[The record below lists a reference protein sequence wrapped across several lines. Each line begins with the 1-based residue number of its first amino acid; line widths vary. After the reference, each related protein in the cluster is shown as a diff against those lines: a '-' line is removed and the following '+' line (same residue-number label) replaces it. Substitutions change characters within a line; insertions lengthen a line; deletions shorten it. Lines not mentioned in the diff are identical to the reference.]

1 MVTAFTSSQ
10 LDDQRMTQRNPKRKI
25 ISEFHSLA
33 AEGDVSKLTAILS
46 HSPDLLNE
54 TSENGWT
61 ALMYGARNGH
71 PDVVQLL
78 LEKGCDKSIVNKSR
92 QTALDIATFWGYK
105 HVVNLLANTKGRET
119 PRFLPKKME
128 EWENYF
134 SKTLL
139 DRKSEKRT
147 NSSWLLA
154 KQSHPATIYILF
166 SDLSPLV
173 TLGGSNDSSQQ
184 PDVKLCQLNHADVK
198 DYLTQPDK
206 IILVFLGVELEMQK
220 KALNPTRGEALT
232 EEEDEIAWFALG
244 IDHVSAEQFKKS
256 HEDCYFLHPPMPALL
271 QLKEK
276 EAGVVAQARSVLAW
290 HSRYS
295 FCPTCGS
302 ATKIEEGGYKRQ
314 CLKEDCPS
322 LIGVHNTCYPR
333 VDPVVI
339 MQVLH
344 PDGNQCL
351 LGRQKRFP
359 PGMFTC
365 LAGFIEPGETI
376 EDAVR
381 REVEEESGVKVGHVQ
396 YVSCQP
402 WPMPSSLMIG
412 CLAVAI
418 STEIKVDKNEIE
430 DARWFTREQVVDV
443 LTKGNQQ
450 MFFVPPSR
458 AIAHQLIKHW
468 IRMNSNL

>member
-1 MVTAFTSSQ
+1 MG
-10 LDDQRMTQRNPKRKI
+10 QREEMSFVKGTPKKEMI
-25 ISEFHSLA
+25 AQFHCSA
-33 AEGDVSKLTAILS
+33 AEGDIAKLTGILS
-46 HSPDLLNE
+46 HSPSLLNE

-61 ALMYGARNGH
+61 ALMYAARNGH
-71 PDVVQLL
+71 PDVVQFL
-78 LEKGCDKSIVNKSR
+78 LEKGCDRSVVNKSR
-92 QTALDIATFWGYK
+92 QTALDIAVFWGYK
-105 HVVNLLANTKGRET
+105 HIANLLAIAKGGKK
-119 PRFLPKKME
+119 PWFLTNEVE
-128 EWENYF
+128 ECENYF
-134 SKTLL
+134 SRTLL
-139 DRKSEKRT
+139 DRKSEKRN
-147 NSSWLLA
+147 NSDWLLA
-154 KQSHPATIYILF
+154 KESHPATVYILF
-166 SDLSPLV
+166 SDLNPLV
-173 TLGGSNDSSQQ
+173 TLGGNKESSEQ
-184 PDVKLCQLNHADVK
+184 PEVRLCQLSYADIK
-198 DYLTQPDK
+198 EYLAQPEK
-206 IILVFLGVELEMQK
+206 ITLIFLGVELEMK
-220 KALNPTRGEALT
+220 KQLLNYAEEVPR
-232 EEEDEIAWFALG
+232 EEEDGLVAWFALG
-244 IDHVSAEQFKKS
+244 IDPTAAEEFKQR
-256 HEDCYFLHPPMPALL
+256 HENCYFLHPPMPALL

-290 HSRYS
+290 HSRYK

-302 ATKIEEGGYKRQ
+302 ATKIEEGGYKRV
-314 CLKEDCPS
+314 CLKEGCPS
-322 LIGVHNTCYPR
+322 LRGVHNTSYPR

-339 MQVLH
+339 MQVIH
-344 PDGNQCL
+344 PDGTKCL

-412 CLAVAI
+412 CLAVAV

-443 LTKGNQQ
+443 LTKGKQQ
-450 MFFVPPSR
+450 AFFVPPSR

-468 IRMNSNL
+468 IGMNPSL

>member
-1 MVTAFTSSQ
+1 MSSVKRSPNQEITSQ
-10 LDDQRMTQRNPKRKI
+10 
-25 ISEFHSLA
+25 FHCSA
-33 AEGDVSKLTAILS
+33 AEGDI
-46 HSPDLLNE
+46 
-54 TSENGWT
+54 
-61 ALMYGARNGH
+61 AR
-71 PDVVQLL
+71 
-78 LEKGCDKSIVNKSR
+78 CDRSIINKSR
-92 QTALDIATFWGYK
+92 QTALDIAKFWGYK
-105 HVVNLLANTKGRET
+105 HIANLLANAKGGKK
-119 PRFLPKKME
+119 PWFLTSEME
-128 EWENYF
+128 ECENYF

-139 DRKSEKRT
+139 DRKSEKRN
-147 NSSWLLA
+147 NSDWLLA
-154 KQSHPATIYILF
+154 KESHPATVYILF
-166 SDLSPLV
+166 SDLNPLV
-173 TLGGSNDSSQQ
+173 TLGGNEESFQQ
-184 PDVKLCQLNHADVK
+184 PEVRLCQLNYTDIK
-198 DYLTQPDK
+198 DYLAQPEK
-206 IILVFLGVELEMQK
+206 ITLIFLGVELEMK
-220 KALNPTRGEALT
+220 KELFSYAGEVSQEKDAEKDALV
-232 EEEDEIAWFALG
+232 AWFALG
-244 IDHVSAEQFKKS
+244 IDPVAAEEFKQR
-256 HEDCYFLHPPMPALL
+256 HENCYFLHPPMPALL

-290 HSRYS
+290 HSRYK

-302 ATKIEEGGYKRQ
+302 ATKIEEGGYKRV

-322 LIGVHNTCYPR
+322 LHGVHNTSYPR

-339 MQVLH
+339 MQVIH
-344 PDGNQCL
+344 PDGTKCL

-381 REVEEESGVKVGHVQ
+381 REVEEESGVKVGRVQ

-412 CLAVAI
+412 CLAVAV

-443 LTKGNQQ
+443 LTKGKQQ
-450 MFFVPPSR
+450 AFFVPPSR

-468 IRMNSNL
+468 IGMNPNL